1 MNLDQ
6 TFTEAYLADQL
17 SHILSSTGYEVIEGK
32 KQLRKGRFSG
42 FQNVIYAVS
51 AYADS
56 VWVEFHLGIRV
67 DAIEQMAG
75 RFTRTLPGWRA
86 DAHTVVV
93 SEGKLQGQPY
103 MRRTAKTVQD
113 LDRIVD
119 EFHHFWEDKGAQFL
133 DTHTSIRGADILL
146 NAQPQKK
153 SIYLP
158 NQAHRYIKGITAAKL
173 AHNARFTDLAKT
185 YLLAFDTLPNG
196 HLWVEEYRKLVAYL
210 SNLSLN

>member
-6 TFTEAYLADQL
+6 NFTEAYLADQL
-17 SHILSSTGYEVIEGK
+17 SHFLFSTGYEVIEGK
-32 KQLRKGRFSG
+32 KQLRKVRHAG
-42 FQNVIYAVS
+42 FQNVIYSVS
-51 AYADS
+51 AYTDS
-56 VWVEFHLGIRV
+56 IWIEFHLGIRI

-75 RFTRTLPGWRA
+75 KFTRTLPGWRA
-86 DAHTVVV
+86 DAHTIVV
-93 SEGKLQGQPY
+93 SEGKLRGEAY
-103 MRRTAKTVQD
+103 MRRTAENVQD

-119 EFHHFWEDKGAQFL
+119 EFHDFWEDKGSQFL
-133 DTHTSIRGADILL
+133 DTHASVRGADILL
-146 NAQPQKK
+146 NTQPQQK

-173 AHNARFTDLAKT
+173 AQNSHFKDLAQM
-185 YLLAFDTLPNG
+185 YLLAFDELPNG